1 MILRKEGKI
10 LDYVH
15 INNIFLIIDNYKKK
29 KKWKLST
36 FISLFLLII
45 LK

>member
-15 INNIFLIIDNYKKK
+15 INNIFFIINNYKKK
-29 KKWKLST
+29 KNGNYP
-36 FISLFLLII
+36 LL
-45 LK
+45 